1 MTKANLEKYLAGKKG
16 ADGSYPFGPE
26 ALVFKV
32 MGKMFALV
40 SQTETPP
47 RVTLKCVP
55 EDGALLT
62 GQFTAVTPGYYMNK
76 RHWITITL
84 DGTVP
89 DEMITDLADGSYNLV
104 VGKLKKADKE
114 MFDRL

>member
-1 MTKANLEKYLAGKKG
+1 MNKDKLESYLSGKKG
-16 ADGSYPFGPE
+16 ADGTYPFGPE

-40 SQTETPP
+40 IQGETPP
-47 RVTLKCVP
+47 RVNLKVVP
-55 EDGALLT
+55 EDGAILT
-62 GQFTAVTPGYYMNK
+62 GRFDAISPGYHMNK

-89 DEMITDLADGSYNLV
+89 DEMIIDLVGDSYNLV
-104 VGKLKKADKE
+104 VAKLKKADKE
-114 MFDRL
+114 KLDRL